1 MRVFR
6 NFQKPPRQF
15 AKSHHLP
22 GLWNFAVNI
31 LRVLK
36 FNDWL
41 ERVILYVKLLCI
53 CALCLAW
60 IYIANIHYR
69 SRTNVVP
76 MFPQLSMH
84 AYSTKFRNTKIAA
97 ASDECC
103 IGQRTGCCHDK
114 LHNTHYIICNNYCIN
129 SKTTTAWWLYTW
141 NSNLWNRC
149 RPMKVTTSNSNVITT
164 NSFRLYSYSNCL
176 QIF

>member
-103 IGQRTGCCHDK
+103 IGLGTGCCHDK

-129 SKTTTAWWLYTW
+129 SKTTTAWWLPETAI
-141 NSNLWNRC
+141 C
-149 RPMKVTTSNSNVITT
+149 GTDAGP
-164 NSFRLYSYSNCL
+164 
-176 QIF
+176 